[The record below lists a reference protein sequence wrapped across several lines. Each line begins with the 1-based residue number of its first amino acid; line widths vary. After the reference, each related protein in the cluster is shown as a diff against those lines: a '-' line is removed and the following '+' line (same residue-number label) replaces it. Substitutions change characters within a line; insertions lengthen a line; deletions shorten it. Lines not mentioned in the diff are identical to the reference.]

1 VEMMPRDAAEKRYGH
16 RLYQGG
22 AVPGKVIRV
31 VDIPGIDAEACGGI
45 HCARTSLV
53 GPIRI
58 KRTRRIQDG
67 VVRIEY
73 MAGTA
78 AVEDMQ
84 ADRDVVESLATGMSS
99 TREGLV
105 EGVHALMADSKELR
119 KRLDRLLSER
129 TSVMAKELLSN
140 AVEIGDVR
148 LVRHLDEE
156 GMDIAA
162 ISKELSKENGLIVV
176 LGQKDSGRVLVS
188 VSKDAGIDARGL
200 LKSICAI
207 CGGGGGGKPD
217 FAQGGGADPSRMSEG
232 FDGAVDIVR
241 EALQE

>member
-1 VEMMPRDAAEKRYGH
+1 MMPRDAAEKRYGH

-45 HCARTSLV
+45 HCTRTSLV
-53 GPIRI
+53 GPIKI

-84 ADRDVVESLATGMSS
+84 ADRDVVESLATRMNSA
-99 TREGLV
+99 REGLV
-105 EGVHALMADSKELR
+105 ESTDTLMSDAKEMR

-129 TSVMAKELLSN
+129 TSVVAQDLLAN
-140 AVEIGDVR
+140 AVEIGEIR
-148 LVRHLDEE
+148 LVQHLDEE
-156 GMDIAA
+156 GMDISA
-162 ISKELSKENGLIVV
+162 ISKELSAEKGLIVI
-176 LGQKDSGRVLVS
+176 LGQKDSGRILVS
-188 VSKDAGIDARGL
+188 VSKDTGIDARDL
-200 LKSICAI
+200 LKRVCAVS
-207 CGGGGGGKPD
+207 GGGGGGKPD
-217 FAQGGGADPSRMSEG
+217 FAQGGGADPSRMREG
-232 FDGAVDIVR
+232 FDGVVDIVG
-241 EALQE
+241 EALQR